1 MEKIIH
7 PCLIPGTALWSVA
20 AGSVEI
26 VMQSLSPFIASAGSC
41 NMDHIPLPEN
51 ILDLK
56 LSGLILLLKMGL
68 LGVTYIFNMENQ
80 VNVTLEFLLL
90 GLEVHDGLVSNPG
103 KIF

>member
-1 MEKIIH
+1 
-7 PCLIPGTALWSVA
+7 
-20 AGSVEI
+20 
-26 VMQSLSPFIASAGSC
+26 
-41 NMDHIPLPEN
+41 MDHIPLPEN

-56 LSGLILLLKMGL
+56 RSGLILLLKMGL